1 MKILAALPVLLAVPY
16 CFGQLGRGP
25 VCQALGS
32 DSNACRLE
40 RLIELQKLEIVG
52 SIRGYAQN
60 PTLIKDAPCARDYMK
75 AASLDGLARR
85 KATAE
90 LFSYG
95 CLEILDNGYP
105 QHVYHVVAKQPPI
118 TIVSDVKK
126 LVLWKVVVI
135 VQDVEL
141 EDVLFWRRPGRHRDV
156 DIDNTPDA
164 FILDKEFIQVSA
176 DQMKALI
183 RESGHPMDGQ

>member
-1 MKILAALPVLLAVPY
+1 MKILAALPILLAVPI

-32 DSNACRLE
+32 DSNACHLE
-40 RLIELQKLEIVG
+40 RLIELKKLEIVG
-52 SIRGYAQN
+52 SIRGYALN

-75 AASLDGLARR
+75 AVSLDGLARR

-95 CLEILDNGYP
+95 CLETLDNGYP
-105 QHVYHVVAKQPPI
+105 QHVYQVVTKEPPI
-118 TIVSDVKK
+118 TIVSGAKK

-141 EDVLFWRRPGRHRDV
+141 EDVLFWGRPGRHRDV

-164 FILDKEFIQVSA
+164 FILDKEFIQISA
-176 DQMKALI
+176 DQMKAFI
-183 RESGHPMDGQ
+183 RESEHPKEGQ